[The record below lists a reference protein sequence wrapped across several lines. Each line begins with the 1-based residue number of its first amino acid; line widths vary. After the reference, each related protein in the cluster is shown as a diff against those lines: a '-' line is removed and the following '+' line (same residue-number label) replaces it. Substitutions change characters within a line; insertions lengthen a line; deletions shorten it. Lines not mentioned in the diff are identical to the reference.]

1 MPKILAFLFALSAL
15 IALPAG
21 ATESRWVAAWAA
33 APDQAAPA
41 MAAQTIRQ
49 VVRPTV
55 AGSAVRLRF
64 SNLYGKGPLTLG
76 PVRLARSAGRG
87 ATATGTDVAVTFR
100 GRPTVVLSPG
110 GEVVSDAVTFPV
122 AAFEEIAISL
132 YLPDG
137 ASAPTVHGV
146 ATATVWLAPGDHT
159 RAAKLPGTTT
169 DSSWFLLSGVHVKA
183 APGARALV
191 VLGDSVSDGVGSTDD
206 ANLRW
211 PDQLARRIAADPR
224 LKDVAVVN
232 AGIAGN
238 RVLNDAVRPFVGY
251 SSLNRLDRDVLSQ
264 PGVKWVLILQ
274 GSNDVSGAELLR
286 SDEDQVSAEQI
297 IAGLKRLADR
307 AHARGLKVFGGVLLP
322 REIRQDGLI
331 PGSLAGEAKRQAI
344 RHWIRSSGVF
354 DAVIDFHAAV
364 RDPPGGNR
372 LKPAF
377 DSGDHLHPN
386 DAGYAAMAEAIDL
399 SILY

>member
-1 MPKILAFLFALSAL
+1 MAKILAFLLAVGAL
-15 IALPAG
+15 IALPAE
-21 ATESRWVAAWAA
+21 AAEPRWVAAWAA
-33 APDQAAPA
+33 PPDQAAPA
-41 MAAQTIRQ
+41 ITTQTIRQ
-49 VVRPTV
+49 VVRPTI
-55 AGSAVRLRF
+55 AGSVVRLRF
-64 SNLYGKGPLTLG
+64 SNLYGKEPLALG
-76 PVRLARSAGRG
+76 PIRLARSAGGG
-87 ATATGTDVAVTFR
+87 ATAPGTDVAVTFR
-100 GRPTVVLSPG
+100 GRPTVVLPRG
-110 GEVVSDAVTFPV
+110 GEVVSDAIAFPV
-122 AAFEEIAISL
+122 AAFEEIAVSL

-146 ATATVWLAPGDHT
+146 ATATVWLASGDHT

-169 DSSWFLLSGVHVKA
+169 DSSWFFLSGVHVKA

-191 VLGDSVSDGVGSTDD
+191 VLGDSVTDGVGSTDD

-211 PDQLARRIAADPR
+211 PDQLARRIAAEPR

-232 AGIAGN
+232 VGIAGN

-264 PGVKWVLILQ
+264 PGVRWVLILQ
-274 GSNDVSGAELLR
+274 GSNDVSGAEVLPLSKDR
-286 SDEDQVSAEQI
+286 VSAEQI

-307 AHARGLKVFGGVLLP
+307 AHAHGLKVFGGVLLP

-331 PGSLAGEAKRQAI
+331 PGSLAGEAKREAI
-344 RHWIRSSGVF
+344 RNWIRSSGVF

-364 RDPPGGNR
+364 RDISGVNR

-386 DAGYAAMAEAIDL
+386 DAGYAAMAEAVDL
-399 SILY
+399 SILN